1 MPTPD
6 RTSLEQIV
14 AAARQILESDGLA
27 GLTMQAVAERVG
39 VRAPSLYKRVRSRE
53 ALIGLVAEAT
63 ILDLGARVSA
73 INSSPDPRKDL
84 AALARVFRAF
94 AHDRPTGYR
103 LIFGWNSETARPGR
117 DSFDSAVGPLLRIT
131 AELVGPD
138 DALSAARTF
147 TAWANGFLSMEL
159 AGAFQLGGSVEDA
172 FEYGIAR
179 LADAFTKPERA

>member
-6 RTSLEQIV
+6 RTSLEQIIG
-14 AAARQILESDGLA
+14 AAREILESDGLA

-39 VRAPSLYKRVRSRE
+39 VRAPSLYKRVRSRD

-63 ILDLGARVSA
+63 ILDLGERLGA
-73 INSSPDPRKDL
+73 IDSSPDPRQDL

-94 AHDRPTGYR
+94 AHERPTGYR
-103 LIFGWNSETARPGR
+103 LIFGWSSETAKPGR
-117 DSFDSAVGPLLRIT
+117 DASASSVGPLLRIT
-131 AELVGPD
+131 TELAGPA

-172 FEYGIAR
+172 FEYGIAH
-179 LADAFTKPERA
+179 LADAFTRP